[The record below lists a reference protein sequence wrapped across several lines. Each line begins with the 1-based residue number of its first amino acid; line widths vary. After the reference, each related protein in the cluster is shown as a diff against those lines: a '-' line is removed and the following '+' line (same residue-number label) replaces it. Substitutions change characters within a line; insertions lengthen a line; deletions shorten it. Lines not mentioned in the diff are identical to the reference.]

1 MTILIIV
8 NRKTYVSRHLIQERI
23 LHVLKM
29 KGVKTIKQA
38 KLALQERTPDEAFF
52 NEMMK
57 AGHLQVKNLHNM
69 KSTCFFFLTLKSK

>member
-1 MTILIIV
+1 
-8 NRKTYVSRHLIQERI
+8 
-23 LHVLKM
+23 VLKM

-69 KSTCFFFLTLKSK
+69 KSTCFFFFNIEQ